1 MQETRDVGSI
11 PESGR
16 SPGGEHATHAT
27 HSRIIAWRIPWAE
40 EPGGLQSMG
49 LRRVGH
55 SWRDPAH
62 RDDLQ
67 CCLGFRCA
75 AQWFSICCVFF
86 YTVLVECSWCAMC
99 AGFRCAAEWLG
110 TCCVLVYDTDMRTE
124 CTGQCDLSG
133 LSSSRTVIILSPQIS
148 WREELRTWSQT
159 LISARAPLSS
169 PWADPLLWASG
180 APGCWA
186 PPMGAG
192 SRRANSGTHQS
203 LYLPPLQHHTSYSD
217 DLQGSGQKYLPSV
230 LSCFSSSVHP
240 PLRLQPAP
248 GSTDTP
254 FSACAVWPPFVF
266 NSLLHTVCAF
276 VLTWAVI

>member
-1 MQETRDVGSI
+1 
-11 PESGR
+11 
-16 SPGGEHATHAT
+16 
-27 HSRIIAWRIPWAE
+27 
-40 EPGGLQSMG
+40 
-49 LRRVGH
+49 
-55 SWRDPAH
+55 
-62 RDDLQ
+62 
-67 CCLGFRCA
+67 
-75 AQWFSICCVFF
+75 
-86 YTVLVECSWCAMC
+86 MC

-110 TCCVLVYDTDMRTE
+110 TCCVLVHDTDMRTE

-133 LSSSRTVIILSPQIS
+133 LSSSRTVIILLSPQIS

-159 LISARAPLSS
+159 LISVRAPLSS

-186 PPMGAG
+186 PPLRAG

-203 LYLPPLQHHTSYSD
+203 LYLPPLQHHTSYFD
-217 DLQGSGQKYLPSV
+217 DLQGSGQKDLPSV
-230 LSCFSSSVHP
+230 LSRFSSSVHP